1 MVFPYK
7 VVSISEEETI
17 DLAKEFV
24 QTLEP
29 NILVVLNGDL
39 GTGKTFFI
47 KNVLKCFDITNVN
60 SPTFA
65 IVNEYDAKWKIYHFD
80 FYRIEKES
88 ELIDIGISDYFND
101 ESSISFIEWGSL
113 FPNLLPKKRIEIN
126 ISYTT
131 GNSRLFEFIKYE

>member
-7 VVSISEEETI
+7 VVSNSEEETI

-24 QTLEP
+24 QELEP
-29 NILVVLNGDL
+29 NSLIVLNGDL

-47 KNVLKCFDITNVN
+47 KNVLKCFDITSVN

-113 FPNLLPKKRIEIN
+113 FPNMLPKKRIEIN